1 MYGSI
6 LFNCWGALIGFTV
19 YFLLSIQNIFIT
31 PLIILVGSF
40 VTAAITFVVT
50 FFVRMLL
57 HYIFFTPEE
66 VEITVEELKDNSG
79 EVSSVGELP
88 ALDQTS
94 SIEFQDGNSED
105 IAQAVR
111 TMMHSE
117 QRLQTE

>member
-40 VTAAITFVVT
+40 VTAAITFVAT
-50 FFVRMLL
+50 FLVRMLL
-57 HYIFFTPEE
+57 HYILFTPEE
-66 VEITVEELKDNSG
+66 VEIAVEEWTDTGDDASI
-79 EVSSVGELP
+79 VGELP
-88 ALDQTS
+88 ALDQAS

-105 IAQAVR
+105 IAQVVR

-117 QRLQTE
+117 QRLQT

>member
-6 LFNCWGALIGFTV
+6 LFNCWGALVGFTV

-40 VTAAITFVVT
+40 VTAAITFVAT
-50 FFVRMLL
+50 FLVRMLL

-66 VEITVEELKDNSG
+66 VEITVEELKDNS
-79 EVSSVGELP
+79 SNASPVGELP